1 MTSRDPL
8 TNLFAKKFDKPSD
21 LLCCA
26 FGLRDSEIDT
36 YFALMSGEKTVE
48 EIAEMIERDRTTVQ
62 RVLKKLHKK
71 NLVKRK
77 RETFDRGGYYYLYE
91 AISTETVR
99 TRILEQL
106 DEWYSKTR
114 KFLLAQWPDRS
125 D

>member
-8 TNLFAKKFDKPSD
+8 DNLFSKRFDKPSD

-48 EIAEMIERDRTTVQ
+48 EIAQMIDRDRTTVQ

-71 NLVKRK
+71 GLVKRK
-77 RETFDRGGYYYLYE
+77 SETFDRGGYYYVYN
-91 AISTETVR
+91 AISTGTVR
-99 TRILEQL
+99 KRILKQL
-106 DEWYSKTR
+106 DDWYSKTR
-114 KFLLAQWPDRS
+114 KFLLAQWPDPPS
-125 D
+125 